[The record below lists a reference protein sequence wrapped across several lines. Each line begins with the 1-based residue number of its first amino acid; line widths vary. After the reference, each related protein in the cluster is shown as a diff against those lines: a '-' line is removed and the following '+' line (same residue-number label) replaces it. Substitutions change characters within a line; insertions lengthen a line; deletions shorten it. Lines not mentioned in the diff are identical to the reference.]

1 MSDVITDAQLISQ
14 FAAKAM
20 EEPEAII
27 KTQAPS
33 DSEVRLPGG
42 FISKTGEVVR
52 TAEVKELNGLDEEAI
67 SKAGSAAKAF
77 NVLLQ
82 RGLVKLG
89 SEDVTKD
96 HLDTLLSGDR
106 DAILIGIR
114 RVTFGESLTLNVQ
127 CANCG
132 GPQTLEVDLV
142 KDVPTRTLEDPIAER
157 TFKVLTKRG
166 AVTVALPTGVVQKK
180 LVDNTDKTVA
190 EINTILLAGCIMS
203 IDDSPSAGAS
213 TALSLGMA
221 DRTKI
226 LDEIVKRN
234 PGPRLGEVT
243 KACQACGE
251 TRIFLTNM
259 NFSLEP
265 LRDGLLQRFDLY
277 RFENDKT
284 G

>member
-33 DSEVRLPGG
+33 DSEVKLPGG
-42 FISKTGEVVR
+42 FISKTGEVIR

-89 SEDVTKD
+89 SEEVTKD
-96 HLDTLLSGDR
+96 HIDNLLSGDR

-114 RVTFGESLTLNVQ
+114 RVTFGDTLTLNVQ
-127 CANCG
+127 CASCTS
-132 GPQTLEVDLV
+132 PQTLEVDLIE
-142 KDVPTRTLEDPIAER
+142 DVPTRTLEDPINER
-157 TFKVLTKRG
+157 TFTVTTKQG
-166 AVTVALPTGVVQKK
+166 PAVISLPTGVVQKK

-190 EINTILLAGCIMS
+190 EINTLLLAGCIMS
-203 IDDSPSAGAS
+203 VDDVPSAGAR
-213 TALSLGMA
+213 TALSLGMS

-251 TRIFLTNM
+251 TMDLPLSLT
-259 NFSLEP
+259 
-265 LRDGLLQRFDLY
+265 DLF
-277 RFENDKT
+277 RL
-284 G
+284 

>member
-1 MSDVITDAQLISQ
+1 VSDVITDAQLISQ

-114 RVTFGESLTLNVQ
+114 RVTFGDTITLNVQ
-127 CANCG
+127 CASCG
-132 GPQTLEVDLV
+132 GPQTLEVDLLE
-142 KDVPTRTLEDPIAER
+142 DVPTRTLGDPIAER

-251 TRIFLTNM
+251 IMDLPLSLT
-259 NFSLEP
+259 
-265 LRDGLLQRFDLY
+265 DLF
-277 RFENDKT
+277 RL
-284 G
+284 

>member
-1 MSDVITDAQLISQ
+1 MSDIITDAQLISQ

-33 DSEVRLPGG
+33 DSEVQLPGG
-42 FISKTGEVVR
+42 FISKTGEVIR
-52 TAEVKELNGLDEEAI
+52 TAEVKELNGMDEEAI

-96 HLDTLLSGDR
+96 HIDSLLSGDR

-114 RVTFGESLTLNVQ
+114 RVTFGETIPLDVQ
-127 CANCG
+127 CIACNTKQVIDIDLVEDV
-132 GPQTLEVDLV
+132 PTQTLENPLTD
-142 KDVPTRTLEDPIAER
+142 RN
-157 TFKVLTKRG
+157 FKVITKRG
-166 AVTVALPTGVVQKK
+166 VANIALPTGVVQKK
-180 LVDNTDKTVA
+180 LVDNMDKTVA
-190 EINTILLAGCIMS
+190 EINTLLLAGCIMS
-203 IDDSPSAGAS
+203 IDDTPSAGAS

-226 LDEIVKRN
+226 LDEIMKNN
-234 PGPRLGEVT
+234 PGPRLGEVS

-251 TRIFLTNM
+251 KMDLPLSLT
-259 NFSLEP
+259 
-265 LRDGLLQRFDLY
+265 DLF
-277 RFENDKT
+277 RL
-284 G
+284 

>member
-1 MSDVITDAQLISQ
+1 MSEIITDAQLVSQ

-42 FISKTGEVVR
+42 FITNSGEVIR
-52 TAEVKELNGLDEEAI
+52 TAEVKELNGMDEEAI
-67 SKAGSAAKAF
+67 SKAGSSAKAF

-89 SEDVTKD
+89 SEEVTKD
-96 HLDTLLSGDR
+96 HLDNLLSGDR

-114 RVTFGESLTLNVQ
+114 RVTFGNTLALNVQ
-127 CANCG
+127 CASCNS
-132 GPQTLEVDLV
+132 PQSLEIELLD
-142 KDVPTRTLEDPIAER
+142 DVPVRTLDDPIAER
-157 TFKVLTKRG
+157 TFKVITKSG
-166 AVTVALPTGVVQKK
+166 VVTVALPTGVVQKK

-203 IDDSPSAGAS
+203 VNDTPSSGAR

-221 DRTKI
+221 DRTAI
-226 LDEIVKRN
+226 LEELIKRN
-234 PGPRLGEVT
+234 PGPRLGEVK

-251 TRIFLTNM
+251 SMDLPLSLTDLFRI
-259 NFSLEP
+259 
-265 LRDGLLQRFDLY
+265 
-277 RFENDKT
+277 
-284 G
+284 

>member
-1 MSDVITDAQLISQ
+1 
-14 FAAKAM
+14 M

-82 RGLVKLG
+82 RGLIKLG

-96 HLDTLLSGDR
+96 HLDNLLSGDR

-114 RVTFGESLTLNVQ
+114 RVTFGEKLPLNVQ
-127 CANCG
+127 CASCG
-132 GPQTLEVDLV
+132 GPQTLEVDLLE
-142 KDVPTRTLEDPIAER
+142 DVPTRTLQDPIAER
-157 TFKVLTKRG
+157 TFKVSTKRG
-166 AVTVALPTGVVQKK
+166 EVVIALPTGVVQKK

-203 IDDSPSAGAS
+203 VDDSPSAGAS

-243 KACQACGE
+243 KTCQACGE
-251 TRIFLTNM
+251 TMDLPLSLT
-259 NFSLEP
+259 
-265 LRDGLLQRFDLY
+265 DLF
-277 RFENDKT
+277 RL
-284 G
+284 

>member
-82 RGLVKLG
+82 RGLIKLG

-96 HLDTLLSGDR
+96 HLDNLLSGDR

-114 RVTFGESLTLNVQ
+114 RVTFGEKLPLNVQ
-127 CANCG
+127 CASCG
-132 GPQTLEVDLV
+132 GPQTLEVDLLE
-142 KDVPTRTLEDPIAER
+142 DVPTRTLQDPIAER
-157 TFKVLTKRG
+157 TFKVSTKRG
-166 AVTVALPTGVVQKK
+166 EVVIALPTGVVQKK

-203 IDDSPSAGAS
+203 VDDSPSAGAS

-243 KACQACGE
+243 KTCQACGE
-251 TRIFLTNM
+251 TMDLPLSLT
-259 NFSLEP
+259 
-265 LRDGLLQRFDLY
+265 DLF
-277 RFENDKT
+277 RL
-284 G
+284 